1 MILVDLEKQNIQVKG
16 NIIEIS
22 CEIAY
27 ILDNIKK
34 DINPPLA
41 FFSSL
46 FATFMQI
53 SLNNDERVQL
63 LKEIQVALNH
73 NLK

>member
-1 MILVDLEKQNIQVKG
+1 MIVVDLENQNIQVKG
-16 NIIEIS
+16 NIIEVAS
-22 CEIAY
+22 EIAY
-27 ILDNIKK
+27 LLDNIKK

-46 FATFMQI
+46 FATFMTM

-63 LKEIQVALNH
+63 LKEIQIALNH